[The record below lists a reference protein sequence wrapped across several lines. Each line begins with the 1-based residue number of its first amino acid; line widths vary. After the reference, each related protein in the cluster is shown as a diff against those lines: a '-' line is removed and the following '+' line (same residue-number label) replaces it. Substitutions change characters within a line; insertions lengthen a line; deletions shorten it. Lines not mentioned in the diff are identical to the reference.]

1 MPVLLVATLVLD
13 SLYTKVDANELL
25 DAYRELYYTGGTSS
39 VYLWDLE
46 DSTKDAFA
54 GAFLI
59 KKRTGEE
66 GSKVF
71 VYNNDK

>member
-1 MPVLLVATLVLD
+1 MPIE
-13 SLYTKVDANELL
+13 SC
-25 DAYRELYYTGGTSS
+25 TSS

-71 VYNNDK
+71 SFKIEK

>member
-1 MPVLLVATLVLD
+1 M
-13 SLYTKVDANELL
+13 YKVDANELL

-66 GSKVF
+66 GSKVLSF
-71 VYNNDK
+71 KIEK